1 VQAASWRGIIWVC
14 YLIYGAVSAFYL
26 GRFFANNKETVVKSW
41 NLVSVIS
48 LLIVMLGASDVV
60 RAQGTDAQY
69 DRFVQVRNGYRV
81 NLNVT
86 YRRANNWD
94 GKLDIIR
101 PRVSTTPNPTV
112 VYFHGGGWTAGRK
125 DGGLIDALPYLE
137 MGWTVVNVAYR
148 LADVSLAPAAVE
160 DTRCALRWIYRNSE
174 EYNFDLNR
182 IVLTGSSAGGHLA
195 LITGMLTEDAGLD
208 LGCPGDRGPGPQNID
223 PLKVAGIINWY
234 GITDVADLI
243 ERTPGPSGN
252 YTQAWLGTQANREE
266 IAKRVSP
273 LTYVRSGLPPVL
285 IIHGDSDP
293 TVPYEHALRLQ
304 QALESAGVA
313 HELVTVEG
321 GKHGGF
327 TNDEYT
333 GIYRKIRAFLSEHDL
348 GPTMSN

>member
-1 VQAASWRGIIWVC
+1 
-14 YLIYGAVSAFYL
+14 
-26 GRFFANNKETVVKSW
+26 
-41 NLVSVIS
+41 
-48 LLIVMLGASDVV
+48 M
-60 RAQGTDAQY
+60 
-69 DRFVQVRNGYRV
+69 
-81 NLNVT
+81 
-86 YRRANNWD
+86 
-94 GKLDIIR
+94 
-101 PRVSTTPNPTV
+101 
-112 VYFHGGGWTAGRK
+112 
-125 DGGLIDALPYLE
+125 
-137 MGWTVVNVAYR
+137 
-148 LADVSLAPAAVE
+148 
-160 DTRCALRWIYRNSE
+160 
-174 EYNFDLNR
+174 
-182 IVLTGSSAGGHLA
+182 
-195 LITGMLTEDAGLD
+195 
-208 LGCPGDRGPGPQNID
+208 
-223 PLKVAGIINWY
+223 
-234 GITDVADLI
+234 ADLI